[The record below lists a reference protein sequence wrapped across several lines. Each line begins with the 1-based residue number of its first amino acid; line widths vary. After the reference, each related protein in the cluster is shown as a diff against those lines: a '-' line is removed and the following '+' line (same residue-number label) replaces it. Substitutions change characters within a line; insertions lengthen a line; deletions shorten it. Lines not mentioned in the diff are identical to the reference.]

1 MGERGGVE
9 REGVVWILCRDKG
22 ARLSP
27 EVRFIIIVEAV
38 SVFLGTRRIKAPIF
52 FQMFFTIIAFNLE

>member
-1 MGERGGVE
+1 MGKPSMEMKY
-9 REGVVWILCRDKG
+9 RECEITFYIKIV
-22 ARLSP
+22 
-27 EVRFIIIVEAV
+27 VEAV